1 MVRRLLEFLEID
13 SETQASA
20 IMLAQLL
27 APHFDKV
34 IEEFYATVREFDIN
48 PHVTPNTVPV
58 LKERQKQHWLALLH
72 SRFDDEF
79 FASISRIGVRHRDID
94 LNPMWYVAGY
104 TWLKLAFI
112 EIIIRSDLHVVTKGQ
127 MVKTLDKYIAVDMA
141 LALSAYNAVILD

>member
-1 MVRRLLEFLEID
+1 MVEKLLQFLEID
-13 SETQASA
+13 SETRASA
-20 IMLAQLL
+20 VMLSQLL
-27 APHFDKV
+27 APHFDAA
-34 IEEFYATVREFDIN
+34 IQDFYTTVQQFDIN
-48 PHVTPNTVPV
+48 PHVTARTVPV
-58 LKERQKQHWLALLH
+58 LKEKQKQHWLALFH

-79 FASISRIGVRHRDID
+79 FAGISRIGVRHRDID

-104 TWLKLAFI
+104 TRLKLAFI